1 MILRYFGVDGLRSR
15 LADHLAMAERLAG
28 VIDAEPDAERLAP
41 APFAT
46 VCFRWRPARD
56 AGREADPEVAARL
69 DALNEALMARVNATG
84 EAFLSHT
91 KLGGRYTIR
100 LAIGN
105 PRTEWRH
112 VARTWELIGSIG
124 RELDA
129 AAG

>member
-1 MILRYFGVDGLRSR
+1 MAGR
-15 LADHLAMAERLAG
+15 LAAL
-28 VIDAEPDAERLAP
+28 IDADPDAERLAP

-46 VCFRWRPARD
+46 VCFRWRPARL
-56 AGREADPEVAARL
+56 AGREAEPGVAEAL

-100 LAIGN
+100 LSIGN

-112 VARTWELIGSIG
+112 VERTWALVRTIG

-129 AAG
+129 AATGEG